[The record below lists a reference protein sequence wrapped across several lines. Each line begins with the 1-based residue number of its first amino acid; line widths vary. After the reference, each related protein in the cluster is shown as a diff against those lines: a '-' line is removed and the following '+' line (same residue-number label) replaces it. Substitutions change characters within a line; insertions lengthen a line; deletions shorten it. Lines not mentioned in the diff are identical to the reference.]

1 MEVSLKKKPHS
12 RKVFSMS
19 EESFGDYNDRAEL
32 ELTQTDYLQ
41 GKEKGLVKSYMKNSI
56 LFQNLDDKDE

>member
-1 MEVSLKKKPHS
+1 
-12 RKVFSMS
+12 MS